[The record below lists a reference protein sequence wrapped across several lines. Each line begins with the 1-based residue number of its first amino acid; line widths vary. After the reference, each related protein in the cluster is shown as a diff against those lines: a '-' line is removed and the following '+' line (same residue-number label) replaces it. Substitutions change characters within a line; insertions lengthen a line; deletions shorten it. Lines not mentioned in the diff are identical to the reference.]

1 LTKSGK
7 RIHRHAASAPRV
19 LVTDARL
26 GSAVAIIRSLGRRGM
41 HVIAAD
47 SRPVSAGFYSRFAS
61 ERLRYPPPET
71 APDELVDTLLR
82 AARSKRIDL
91 IFPVTD
97 EVILPLS
104 AAREEFE
111 STSVLALPD
120 ARALA
125 TTQDKV
131 ATFDLARELG
141 IAAPRTTVVTTVSEA
156 LAAAPSI
163 GWPLVIKPR
172 ASRAIQGDARIDS
185 FGVAYANTAG
195 ELERRMRELEGRSSA
210 LLQEYCHGE
219 ARGVGLLMHHGTPV
233 SGFEYRRLR
242 EVPITGGPSSFRES
256 VPLDGLHYDSAV
268 RLLAALRWTGL
279 AMVEFKGPPEAPK
292 LIEINGRVWGSL
304 ALAVKSG
311 VDFPAQAAQLYLNRP
326 SKPTGASYGVGVRS
340 RDLRLEIS
348 WIISVL
354 SPKRE
359 YPFIVSPRRRE
370 ALAAAGRLL
379 LPRDGFDVLS
389 RDDPRAGLAELAGL
403 GPRLYAKAKRALHA
417 TKIRIA
423 PER

>member
-1 LTKSGK
+1 LTKGGK

-41 HVIAAD
+41 YVIAAD
-47 SRPVSAGFYSRFAS
+47 SRPLSAGFYSRYAS

-71 APDELVDTLLR
+71 AADEMVDTLLR
-82 AARSKRIDL
+82 SARDKGIDL

-104 AAREEFE
+104 EAREKFE
-111 STSVLALPD
+111 ALSVLALAD

-125 TTQDKV
+125 TTQDKG

-141 IAAPRTTVVTTVSEA
+141 IATPQTAVVTTVGEA
-156 LAAAPSI
+156 LAAAPKI

-172 ASRAIQGDARIDS
+172 VSRVFRDDS
-185 FGVAYANTAG
+185 RVDGFAVSYANAPS
-195 ELERRMRELEGRSSA
+195 ELERRMRELEGRSSV
-210 LLQEYCHGE
+210 LLQEYCPGE
-219 ARGVGLLMHHGTPV
+219 ARGVGLLMHEGAPL

-256 VPLDGLHYDSAV
+256 VPLDGVHYESAV

-292 LIEINGRVWGSL
+292 LMEINGRVWGSL

-311 VDFPAQAAQLYLNRP
+311 VDFPAQAAELYLNGPRQ
-326 SKPTGASYGVGVRS
+326 SADRGYAAGVRS
-340 RDLRLEIS
+340 RDLRLELS
-348 WIISVL
+348 WIMSVL
-354 SPKRE
+354 SPRRE

-370 ALAAAGRLL
+370 ALTAARRLFL
-379 LPRDGFDVLS
+379 ARDGFDVLS
-389 RDDPRAGLAELAGL
+389 RDDPRAGLAEVLNF
-403 GPRLYAKAKRALHA
+403 GPRLHAKARRAFKA
-417 TKIRIA
+417 KKTGTGPQR
-423 PER
+423 